1 MVELKLPKNSR
12 ISNGKTWPEPE
23 NSNNVR
29 KFRVYLGI
37 LMMRKTLQW
46 TLTM

>member
-12 ISNGKTWPEPE
+12 ISNGKIWPEPE

-29 KFRVYLGI
+29 KNIDLG
-37 LMMRKTLQW
+37 KFECKD
-46 TLTM
+46 